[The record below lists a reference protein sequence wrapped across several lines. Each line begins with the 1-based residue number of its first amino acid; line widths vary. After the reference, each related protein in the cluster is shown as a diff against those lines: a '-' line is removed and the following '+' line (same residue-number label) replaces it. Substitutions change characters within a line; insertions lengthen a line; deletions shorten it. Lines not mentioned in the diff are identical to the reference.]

1 MVFINVLS
9 PQIFSHPLFAEDT
22 FFLELIQRRGS
33 RGFGGG
39 NILALAQSILEH
51 RANQAELVSRVRS
64 TLERKPSKPF
74 VRTHSQ
80 HDFRWRPQ
88 HCQPVLGEQYQSS
101 KLGVTLYT
109 KGCSKMFVH
118 ESPARFTVSPP
129 LSSSPYTVATPRQ
142 TSSRSRRP
150 AWTEPSAR
158 ARRALDS
165 FSDTYLVQ
173 TV

>member
-88 HCQPVLGEQYQSS
+88 HCQPVLGSS
-101 KLGVTLYT
+101 TRVPSWALHFTLKAVVRCLCT
-109 KGCSKMFVH
+109 NPQLDLRFHRPC
-118 ESPARFTVSPP
+118 PAVP
-129 LSSSPYTVATPRQ
+129 TP
-142 TSSRSRRP
+142 
-150 AWTEPSAR
+150 
-158 ARRALDS
+158 
-165 FSDTYLVQ
+165 
-173 TV
+173 

>member
-1 MVFINVLS
+1 MMFINVLC

-80 HDFRWRPQ
+80 HDFRWRPPTLPASFGLRVREF
-88 HCQPVLGEQYQSS
+88 PVGLYI
-101 KLGVTLYT
+101 YT
-109 KGCSKMFVH
+109 KAV
-118 ESPARFTVSPP
+118 
-129 LSSSPYTVATPRQ
+129 
-142 TSSRSRRP
+142 
-150 AWTEPSAR
+150 
-158 ARRALDS
+158 
-165 FSDTYLVQ
+165 
-173 TV
+173 

>member
-1 MVFINVLS
+1 MS

-80 HDFRWRPQ
+80 HDFRWRPPTLPASFGLQ
-88 HCQPVLGEQYQSS
+88 YESSQLGFTFI
-101 KLGVTLYT
+101 LRLCDV
-109 KGCSKMFVH
+109 C
-118 ESPARFTVSPP
+118 AR
-129 LSSSPYTVATPRQ
+129 LSSSIYSFNAPVQQSLHRSS
-142 TSSRSRRP
+142 TSANFLEISE
-150 AWTEPSAR
+150 TCLDR
-158 ARRALDS
+158 AVS
-165 FSDTYLVQ
+165 QSEESIELVF
-173 TV
+173 